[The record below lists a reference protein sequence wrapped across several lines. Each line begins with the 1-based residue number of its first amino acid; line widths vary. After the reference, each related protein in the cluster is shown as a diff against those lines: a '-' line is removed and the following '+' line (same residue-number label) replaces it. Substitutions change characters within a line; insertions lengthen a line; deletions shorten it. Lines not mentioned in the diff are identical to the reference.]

1 MKKIIF
7 MALFAATLSACSNE
21 NNEVTQETTNLKSLD
36 FSFDVATPKTRM
48 SDDEVTTAIT
58 AVRNNIQNITIEYF
72 NASNASLGTYDFT
85 PEQVAT
91 AKVTTRMPLLQ
102 AANPLI
108 LATFPALRLK

>member
-48 SDDEVTTAIT
+48 SDDE
-58 AVRNNIQNITIEYF
+58 
-72 NASNASLGTYDFT
+72 
-85 PEQVAT
+85 
-91 AKVTTRMPLLQ
+91 
-102 AANPLI
+102 
-108 LATFPALRLK
+108 

>member
-48 SDDEVTTAIT
+48 SDDEVT
-58 AVRNNIQNITIEYF
+58 
-72 NASNASLGTYDFT
+72 NAGTGRSGAPDLLTDYLET
-85 PEQVAT
+85 LEQKMHVHPS
-91 AKVTTRMPLLQ
+91 R
-102 AANPLI
+102 
-108 LATFPALRLK
+108 